1 MTRHGMLQPSAAG
14 TQPPA
19 TDPRTSIVIIDAE
32 RVASGR
38 ATSRQYRM
46 AERRSGP
53 AASNPPLPGGG
64 PIADTSRKIEIPIA
78 IA

>member
-19 TDPRTSIVIIDAE
+19 TDPRVSMVIIDAE

-38 ATSRQYRM
+38 ATSRQYRV
-46 AERRSGP
+46 AERRNGP
-53 AASNPPLPGGG
+53 SASNPPLPSGGRA
-64 PIADTSRKIEIPIA
+64 IADTSRKSKSP
-78 IA
+78 

>member
-1 MTRHGMLQPSAAG
+1 MACSSLQPQALNLR
-14 TQPPA
+14 QRR
-19 TDPRTSIVIIDAE
+19 PRTSIVIIDAE

-46 AERRSGP
+46 AERRSGQ

-64 PIADTSRKIEIPIA
+64 RAIADTSRKSKSS
-78 IA
+78 